1 MPLFEGNVSET
12 CGWQGGTNLVCCLT
26 VNRKN
31 QRKNVMRTKDNGAAA
46 PRDLAVLGGISDR
59 S

>member
-12 CGWQGGTNLVCCLT
+12 CGWQGGTNLVCRLT
-26 VNRKN
+26 VNRKKP
-31 QRKNVMRTKDNGAAA
+31 RNVMRTKDNGAAA